1 MAQWSQVVVVEEVE
15 TDGLVG
21 EAEADWLVGE
31 AVVAMVGRQQV

>member
-21 EAEADWLVGE
+21 EAETDWLVGE